1 MHTKN
6 IIAAGQS
13 LAAAD
18 RALIMVHGR
27 GGSAEDILSLADHLP
42 VQDYA
47 LLAPEATGHSW
58 YPYSFLAPPAQNQ
71 PWLGSA
77 VDMLAAVVDDIVA
90 AGIAK
95 DKIYFLGFSQGA
107 CLTLEFT
114 ARNAARYGGVA
125 AFTGGLIGD
134 KIYTENYKGD
144 FGGMPVFIGTGDHDP
159 HVPLQ
164 RVEATTA
171 LLRGMHAD
179 VTEKVYPG
187 RPHTILAEEIAEAAR
202 VVFGGDQAPARGRR

>member
-13 LAAAD
+13 LAAAE

-202 VVFGGDQAPARGRR
+202 VVFGGAQAPARGRR

>member
-6 IIAAGQS
+6 IITGGRA
-13 LAAAD
+13 LTAAA

-27 GGSAEDILSLADHLP
+27 GASAEDILSLADHLP
-42 VQDYA
+42 VKDYA

-77 VDMLAAVVDDIVA
+77 LDLLGTMVDDIVA

-95 DKIYFLGFSQGA
+95 DKIFLLGFSQGA
-107 CLTLEFT
+107 CLTLEFA

-134 KIYTENYKGD
+134 KIYTENYKGNFD
-144 FGGMPVFIGTGDHDP
+144 GTPVFIGTGDHDP

-171 LLRGMHAD
+171 LLRNMHAD

-187 RPHTILAEEIAEAAR
+187 RPHTILAEEMAEAAR
-202 VVFGGDQAPARGRR
+202 VVFGG